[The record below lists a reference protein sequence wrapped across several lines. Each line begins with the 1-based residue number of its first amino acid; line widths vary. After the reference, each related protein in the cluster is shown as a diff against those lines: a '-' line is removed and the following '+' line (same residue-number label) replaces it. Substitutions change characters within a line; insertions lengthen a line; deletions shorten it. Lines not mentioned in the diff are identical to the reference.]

1 MTTRRTV
8 LQAAIASGLSAAA
21 PRARAQQAPFPSG
34 PIRLIVTFPPGGP
47 TDITARALAEAT
59 TRHLGQQILVEN
71 RPGAAGT
78 LGFAALATAK
88 PDGQMVAMTP
98 VTGLRVSQMQETSW
112 HPIRD
117 VQYVIGLT
125 GYVFAVVVR
134 ADAPWKTMK
143 ELADHIRANPDQVTY
158 GSHGVGS
165 SVHLAMEELSGTQGW
180 KVTHVPFKGSAD
192 MMTALIGGHVAVA
205 LDSTGAVP
213 QVEAGR
219 ARVLAV
225 FTEQRVAVWPDA
237 PTLKELGY
245 GIVQISPYGLGAPA
259 GTPAPIVRA
268 LHDAF
273 RKGAEDPLHRK
284 ALERYNQP
292 FWYQSPEDY
301 TAFMKAGF
309 EQERKT
315 LARLGLLK
323 K

>member
-1 MTTRRTV
+1 MDRRTV
-8 LQAAIASGLSAAA
+8 LHAGMAAACTATA
-21 PRARAQQAPFPSG
+21 PRALAQQAFPSG
-34 PIRLIVTFPPGGP
+34 PVRLIVTFPAGGP

-59 TRHLGQQILVEN
+59 ARQLGQPVLVEN

-88 PDGQMVAMTP
+88 PDGLTVAMTP
-98 VTGLRVSQMQETSW
+98 VTGLRVSQMENTSW
-112 HPIRD
+112 NPLKD

-134 ADAPWKTMK
+134 TDAPWKTMK
-143 ELADHIRANPDQVTY
+143 ELADHLKANPDKVTF

-165 SVHLAMEELSGTQGW
+165 SMHMAMEELSGRQGW
-180 KVTHVPFKGSAD
+180 KAIHVPFKGSAD
-192 MMTALIGGHVAVA
+192 MMTALVGGHVDVA
-205 LDSTGAVP
+205 LESTGAVP

-219 ARVLAV
+219 ARVLAT
-225 FTEQRVAVWPDA
+225 FTEQRAAVWPNA

-245 GIVQISPYGLGAPA
+245 DIVQISPYGIGAPA
-259 GTPAPIVRA
+259 ATPPAIVRA

-273 RKGAEDPLHRK
+273 RKGAEDPGHLK

-292 FWYQSPEDY
+292 VWYKSSEDY
-301 TAFMKAGF
+301 TAWMRTQHEA
-309 EQERKT
+309 ERKT
-315 LARLGLLK
+315 LEKLGLLK

>member
-1 MTTRRTV
+1 MDRRTV
-8 LQAAIASGLSAAA
+8 LQAGLAAACVA
-21 PRARAQQAPFPSG
+21 PRAFAQQAFPSG
-34 PIRLIVTFPPGGP
+34 PVRLIVTFPPGGP

-59 TRHLGQQILVEN
+59 AKHLGQQVLVEN

-78 LGFAALATAK
+78 LGYATLATAK
-88 PDGQMVAMTP
+88 PDGLTVAMTP
-98 VTGLRVSQMQETSW
+98 ITGLRVAQMENTSW
-112 HPIRD
+112 HPLKD
-117 VQYVIGLT
+117 VRYVIGLT

-143 ELADHIRANPDQVTY
+143 ELADHIQAQPDKVAY

-165 SVHLAMEELSGTQGW
+165 SVHLAMEELSGARGW

-192 MMTALIGGHVAVA
+192 MMTALIGGHVQVA

-225 FTEQRVAVWPDA
+225 FTEQRAAVWPDA

-245 GIVQISPYGLGAPA
+245 GVVQISPYGLGVPA
-259 GTPAPIVRA
+259 STPPEIVAA

-273 RKGAEDPLHRK
+273 RKGAEEPVHLK

-292 FWYQSPEDY
+292 VWYKSSDDY
-301 TAFMKAGF
+301 AAFMRTQF
-309 EQERKT
+309 EAERKT
-315 LARLGLLK
+315 LERLGLLK
-323 K
+323 R

>member
-1 MTTRRTV
+1 MTPRRS
-8 LQAAIASGLSAAA
+8 LLRAGLAAA
-21 PRARAQQAPFPSG
+21 AAAAAGPRALAQPAFPNG
-34 PIRLIVTFPPGGP
+34 PVRMMVTFPAGGP
-47 TDITARALAEAT
+47 TDVTARALAEAT
-59 TRHLGQQILVEN
+59 SKHLGVPVLVEN

-78 LGFAALATAK
+78 LGYAALATAK
-88 PDGQMVAMTP
+88 PDGQLVAMTP
-98 VTGLRVSQMQETSW
+98 VTGLRVSQMEATSW
-112 HPIRD
+112 HPLKD

-143 ELADHIRANPDQVTY
+143 ELADHIRANPEKVTY
-158 GSHGVGS
+158 GSHGIGS
-165 SVHLAMEELSGTQGW
+165 SVHMAMEELSGTQGW

-192 MMTALIGGHVAVA
+192 MLTALIGGHVQVA

-225 FTEQRVAVWPDA
+225 FTEQRASIWPDA

-245 GIVQISPYGLGAPA
+245 DIVQISPYGLATAP
-259 GTPAPIVRA
+259 GTPPAIVRA

-273 RKGAEDPLHRK
+273 KRGAEDPLHLK

-292 FWYQSPEDY
+292 VWYRSSEDY
-301 TAFMKAGF
+301 AAFMRSQY
-309 EQERKT
+309 EVERRT
-315 LARLGLLK
+315 LERLGLLRK
-323 K
+323 